1 MPTPEHRPEPAGETA
16 PSGSPEIANPE
27 SPPAGGKLPPA
38 AAAAADQPATSRPAK
53 GGRIPIYRDFTL
65 LQLAVIF
72 FLIDQLTKFLARA
85 YLPYGYSW
93 PWRGFFRFT
102 HTENTGSIFG
112 ILQGQNT
119 PLIFVSCI
127 GILVL
132 IMVYYSQPRPTNLL
146 RFSLAL
152 QLGGAFG
159 NLLDRLRLGAVTDF
173 IDVGP
178 WPVFNLADASIVT
191 GLLLLVWVLLRSGGQ
206 SDLPPTPAAAATA
219 EAVATETAA
228 DSVAAANPPDKDPP
242 L

>member
-1 MPTPEHRPEPAGETA
+1 MSKPEHRPEPAEETA

-27 SPPAGGKLPPA
+27 SSPAGNLPPPA
-38 AAAAADQPATSRPAK
+38 AADPPAASRPAK

-206 SDLPPTPAAAATA
+206 SDSTATPTPAAAETA
-219 EAVATETAA
+219 DAVAAETAA
-228 DSVAAANPPDKDPP
+228 DPVAADNPPDKDPP